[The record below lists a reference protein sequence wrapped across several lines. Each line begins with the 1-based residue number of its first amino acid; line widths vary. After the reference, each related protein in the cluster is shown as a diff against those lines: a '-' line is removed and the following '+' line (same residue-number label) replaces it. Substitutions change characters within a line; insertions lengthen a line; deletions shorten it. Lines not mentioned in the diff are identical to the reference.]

1 MKHNQKMVNRAA
13 QDRRRL
19 EAVDWTGEERR
30 KKEEKREQ
38 WQRAGKW
45 RSKHKPIARVDLSHN
60 ALL

>member
-1 MKHNQKMVNRAA
+1 MKHKQAMVNRSA

-19 EAVDWTGEERR
+19 EAKEWKSAERR
-30 KKEEKREQ
+30 TKEEKREQ

-45 RSKHKPIARVDLSHN
+45 RSRHKPISKIDLSHS